1 MVEIMENNVLSMRE
15 EEMEEA
21 VVGLNKVYADGDNVD
36 KSIPNNF
43 SGMKKSGLFDVGINT
58 INKQLNSINTSV
70 FNLKSM
76 INNHST
82 EMFNMDRQLANI
94 ANKIAV
100 PQDFV
105 KNDSMQANVVK
116 SVALE
121 KTDGKTVN
129 DGQATSSVNME
140 DNTIINAQSLGS
152 IVSNLTPEEERLNTA
167 TAINRQGVNNINNN
181 QGLTSQDIDVAS
193 NIAREALGNI
203 NKSQTLSEQSINGDT
218 NITYATLN
226 DINKASD
233 TLAREI
239 DATTSI
245 NKKNLDSPSKSV
257 TDMMKTQVERAS
269 EVFTQ
274 DENNR

>member
-1 MVEIMENNVLSMRE
+1 MYIWYIKVEVIVEIMENNVLSMRE

-21 VVGLNKVYADGDNVD
+21 VVGLNKIYTDGDNAD
-36 KSIPNNF
+36 KSIPTNF

-58 INKQLNSINTSV
+58 INKQLNSINTSI
-70 FNLKSM
+70 FNVKSM

-94 ANKIAV
+94 ANKIAI

-105 KNDSMQANVVK
+105 KNNSMQANIVK
-116 SVALE
+116 NVALE

-129 DGQATSSVNME
+129 DGQATSSVNIE

-181 QGLTSQDIDVAS
+181 QGLTSQDIDTAS
-193 NIAREALGNI
+193 DIAREALGNI
-203 NKSQTLSEQSINGDT
+203 NKNQTLSEQSINGDT

-226 DINKASD
+226 DINKTSD
-233 TLAREI
+233 TPVREI
-239 DATTSI
+239 DAAMSI

-257 TDMMKTQVERAS
+257 TDMMKTQVE
-269 EVFTQ
+269 
-274 DENNR
+274 NNR

>member
-58 INKQLNSINTSV
+58 INKQLNSINTSI

-105 KNDSMQANVVK
+105 KNDSMQANIVK
-116 SVALE
+116 NVALE

-181 QGLTSQDIDVAS
+181 QGLTSQDIDTAS

>member
-1 MVEIMENNVLSMRE
+1 MVEIMENNVLTMRE

-21 VVGLNKVYADGDNVD
+21 VVGLNKIYADGDNVD

-58 INKQLNSINTSV
+58 INKQLNSINTSI
-70 FNLKSM
+70 FNVKSM

-105 KNDSMQANVVK
+105 KNNSMQANIVK
-116 SVALE
+116 NVALE

-181 QGLTSQDIDVAS
+181 QGLTSQDIDTAS

>member
-1 MVEIMENNVLSMRE
+1 MENNVLSMRE

-21 VVGLNKVYADGDNVD
+21 VVGLNKIYTDGDNAD
-36 KSIPNNF
+36 KSIPTNF

-58 INKQLNSINTSV
+58 INKQLNSINTSI
-70 FNLKSM
+70 FNVKSM

-94 ANKIAV
+94 ANKIAI

-105 KNDSMQANVVK
+105 KNNSMQANIVK
-116 SVALE
+116 NVALE

-181 QGLTSQDIDVAS
+181 QGLTSQDIDTAS
-193 NIAREALGNI
+193 DIAREALGNI
-203 NKSQTLSEQSINGDT
+203 NKNQTLSEQSINGDT

-226 DINKASD
+226 DINKTSD
-233 TLAREI
+233 TPAREI
-239 DATTSI
+239 DAAMSI

>member
-1 MVEIMENNVLSMRE
+1 MENNVLSMRE

-21 VVGLNKVYADGDNVD
+21 VVGLNKIYADGDNVD
-36 KSIPNNF
+36 KSIPSNF
-43 SGMKKSGLFDVGINT
+43 SGVKKSGLFDVGINT
-58 INKQLNSINTSV
+58 INKQLNSINTSI
-70 FNLKSM
+70 FNVKSM

-82 EMFNMDRQLANI
+82 KMFNMDRQLANI

-105 KNDSMQANVVK
+105 KNNSMQANIVK
-116 SVALE
+116 NVALE

-245 NKKNLDSPSKSV
+245 NKKNLDNPSKSV